1 MVLMKKLAQL
11 GVAAALV
18 ILSIVPATAASR
30 YILKF
35 ATLAPQGTA
44 WMNVIDAWAAQV
56 AKDSDGQLTFK
67 LYPGGVFGDE
77 PDMLREIRFGELQGG
92 AFTGH
97 GVGEIYSPARVLE
110 IPFLFHHYAE
120 WNFVRTR
127 LMPQIRTGFS
137 DHGYVLLGFMDTG
150 FIRLFSHVPIR
161 SLAQLRTRRVWLW
174 QGDPLAQ
181 AFFTAARVP
190 PVPLAFP
197 DVYMSLS
204 TGLIDTVAVPPLAAI
219 SLQWFTKTPYMTNMR
234 ISNGVGALVV
244 SRRFFN
250 TLPPDLQ
257 ALLVRTG
264 KAAGKT
270 LRAATRVQS
279 HESLAALKSQGVT
292 FLPAWTDESP
302 AGLAAIRNRAAAILI
317 KTGYIPESTY
327 AEAQQALS
335 EFRDRKEASR

>member
-1 MVLMKKLAQL
+1 MKTLAQM
-11 GVAAALV
+11 GVAAFLFMLGIISA
-18 ILSIVPATAASR
+18 AASPR
-30 YILKF
+30 YVLKF

-44 WMNVIDAWAAQV
+44 WMNVINTWAAQV

-110 IPFLFHHYAE
+110 IPFLFHHYAG
-120 WNFVRTR
+120 WNFVRAK
-127 LMPQIRTGFS
+127 LMPQIRDGFS
-137 DHGYVLLGFMDTG
+137 RHGFVLLGFMDTG
-150 FIRLFSHVPIR
+150 FIRLFSRVPIR
-161 SLAQLRTRRVWLW
+161 SLAQLRTHHVWLW

-181 AFFTAARVP
+181 AFFDASGIP

-197 DVYMSLS
+197 DVYLSLS
-204 TGLIDTVAVPPLAAI
+204 TGLIDTVAAPPLAAI
-219 SLQWFTKTPYMTNMR
+219 ALQWFTKTPYMNTLR

-244 SRRFFN
+244 TRQFFD

-264 KAAGKT
+264 KAAGKA
-270 LRAATRVQS
+270 LRAATRAQS
-279 HESLAALKSQGVT
+279 HQSLAALKSHGVT

-302 AGLAAIRNRAAAILI
+302 ADLAAIRNRAAAALAR
-317 KTGYIPESTY
+317 TGYIPAATY
-327 AEAQQALS
+327 AEARQALS
-335 EFRDRKEASR
+335 VFRDHNRVKR